1 MSKSDTCFK
10 CGKIGHT
17 SSSCP
22 EKWVQCVECSGFKM
36 TIRKAL
42 HKCERIVRSGWSPS
56 PTFRREC
63 KRFAQADA
71 ATVNKHRTAL
81 REMGSAAA

>member
-1 MSKSDTCFK
+1 MSTTDTCLK
-10 CGKIGHT
+10 CGKPGHT

-22 EKWVQCVECSGFKM
+22 EKWVQCVECTGFRM
-36 TIRKAL
+36 TLRKAL

-56 PTFRREC
+56 PAYRREC

-71 ATVNKHRTAL
+71 ATVNKRREAL
-81 REMGSAAA
+81 RGMGSLAA